1 MKKTTELY
9 EYLNITNRKE
19 TGPLGRSKKVEESST
34 NRLKR
39 TRAPATT
46 PEGRE
51 NQLISL
57 AYDLIEQ
64 RLVDG
69 TATSAETTAILRLG
83 TAKARLEKEKLE
95 QEVKLAAA
103 KTEAIESSKRSEEL
117 MDKVIQAMKRYQGV
131 EHEEEIQ

>member
-1 MKKTTELY
+1 M
-9 EYLNITNRKE
+9 
-19 TGPLGRSKKVEESST
+19 GRSKKVEESST
-34 NRLKR
+34 NTIKR

-57 AYDLIEQ
+57 AYDLVEQ
-64 RLVDG
+64 RLIDG

-83 TAKARLEKEKLE
+83 TVKARLEKEKLE
-95 QEVKLAAA
+95 QEVKLTAA

-117 MDKVIQAMKRYQGV
+117 MDRVIQAMKRYQGV
-131 EHEEEIQ
+131 ENEEDIQRVNKTENV

>member
-1 MKKTTELY
+1 M
-9 EYLNITNRKE
+9 
-19 TGPLGRSKKVEESST
+19 GRSKKVEGTST
-34 NRLKR
+34 NTVKR

-57 AYDLIEQ
+57 AYDLVEQ
-64 RLVDG
+64 RLIDG

-83 TAKARLEKEKLE
+83 TVKARLEKEKLE

-117 MDKVIQAMKRYQGV
+117 MDRVIQAMKRYQGV
-131 EHEEEIQ
+131 DNEEDIQ

>member
-1 MKKTTELY
+1 M
-9 EYLNITNRKE
+9 
-19 TGPLGRSKKVEESST
+19 GRSKKIEGSST
-34 NRLKR
+34 KAAKR

-64 RLVDG
+64 RLIDG

-83 TAKARLEKEKLE
+83 TVKARLEKEKLE

-117 MDKVIQAMKRYQGV
+117 MDRVIQAMKRYQGA
-131 EHEEEIQ
+131 ENEEDIQ

>member
-1 MKKTTELY
+1 M
-9 EYLNITNRKE
+9 
-19 TGPLGRSKKVEESST
+19 GRSKKNEGSST
-34 NRLKR
+34 NTVKR

-64 RLVDG
+64 RLIDG

-83 TAKARLEKEKLE
+83 TVKARLEKEKLE

-117 MDKVIQAMKRYQGV
+117 MDRVIQAMKRYQGV
-131 EHEEEIQ
+131 ENEEDIQ